1 MEQVTLSLSL
11 SRTARDI
18 VFSRS
23 SPVPPLRRRRDSRRE
38 KSSNAI
44 PERRRAFL
52 LRVDSVHRGGRGVGE
67 MEVCSIHALEMKFK
81 KKERR
86 KEKENKVGRFFSRW
100 ERIVK
105 SRSFPTIESGG
116 GGGSLGR
123 GGKEEREGWWLKN
136 RGAGSGG

>member
-1 MEQVTLSLSL
+1 
-11 SRTARDI
+11 
-18 VFSRS
+18 
-23 SPVPPLRRRRDSRRE
+23 
-38 KSSNAI
+38 
-44 PERRRAFL
+44 
-52 LRVDSVHRGGRGVGE
+52 

-116 GGGSLGR
+116 GGG
-123 GGKEEREGWWLKN
+123 GKEEREGWWLKN